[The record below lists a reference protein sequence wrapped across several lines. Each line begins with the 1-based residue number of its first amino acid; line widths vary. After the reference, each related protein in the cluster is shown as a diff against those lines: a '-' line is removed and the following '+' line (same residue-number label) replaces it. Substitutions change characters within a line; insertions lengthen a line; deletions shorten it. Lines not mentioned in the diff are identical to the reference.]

1 MTNNTMT
8 VKMWDEITEVQA
20 ETLNG
25 GSGKSSNGANFNFT
39 GSNIG
44 FFQYNEGDGVQV
56 NTAAISQGSSVKVGR
71 GYRHH

>member
-25 GSGKSSNGANFNFT
+25 GSGKQGNGANFNFT

-56 NTAAISQGSSVKVGR
+56 NTAAINQGSTVKVGR
-71 GYRHH
+71 GRRYH

>member
-25 GSGKSSNGANFNFT
+25 GAGKGGKYNFN
-39 GSNIG
+39 GSVG
-44 FFQYNEGDGVQV
+44 FVQINEGDGVLV
-56 NTAAISQGSSVKVGR
+56 STSPINVSTTNI
-71 GYRHH
+71 GYKRHH

>member
-25 GSGKSSNGANFNFT
+25 GYGKPNGANFNFT

-56 NTAAISQGSSVKVGR
+56 NTAAINQGSSVKVGR
-71 GYRHH
+71 GRRHH